1 MCYFRP
7 RYPFQDDCLYIP
19 RKDELELVRMEE
31 EKVSQEKGTQEKI
44 EANSQQNK
52 MYEHQENKKSD
63 PELNNEF
70 EHQENINY
78 DPQPTKEFE
87 PQQNKEFEPQEKQK
101 NTADFSR
108 ISELL
113 IDSLSTTEVNLSN
126 VKKNVAIFKPVI
138 DDFMFKLESIIKIVD
153 IVKENERRKLGTPQA
168 QVASLKT
175 SKDSIDEILE
185 LLQGPVFQKVLRQL
199 IVGLLVNDSHVTNL
213 HRST

>member
-113 IDSLSTTEVNLSN
+113 IDSLSTTEGNLSN
-126 VKKNVAIFKPVI
+126 VKKNVDIFKPVI